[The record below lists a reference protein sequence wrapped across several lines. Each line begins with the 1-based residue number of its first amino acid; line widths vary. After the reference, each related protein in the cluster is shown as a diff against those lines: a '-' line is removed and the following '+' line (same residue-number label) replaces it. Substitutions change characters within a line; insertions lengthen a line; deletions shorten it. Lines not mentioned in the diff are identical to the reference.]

1 MDTDAPINAPVAL
14 AYHQRT
20 KHHVQRF
27 AAGPETLD
35 WDAQPSPFRAW
46 HGAPLVYLPL
56 VADRLETTWG
66 QLHAPLAS
74 MRQPLSLDA
83 LACLLELSFALTA
96 WKQFGPDRW
105 ALRANPSS
113 GNLHPTEVYVMAV
126 GVAGLDDG
134 LHHYEPLHHVLACR
148 ARYAPQ
154 TQARPEG
161 GRLWVGLSSIQWREA
176 WKYGER
182 AFRYCQLD
190 VGHAMGALRY
200 AAAALGWQATSLE
213 GWPHE
218 ALAACMG
225 LSREADFGVAEREEP
240 EMLIGVGWPRPGETA
255 LPDVTGASWFGRA
268 SLLDPR
274 PMYRWPVID
283 EVTQATRLTSSVP
296 RGQTQTQ
303 KQTQPAGDG
312 ARPHGQAEA
321 WLAARH
327 GEAAATIIRNRRS
340 AQHFD
345 KQAHMSRD
353 SFDGIVRALLP
364 TATLPW
370 DAWPNEAR
378 VHPVIYVYRVNG
390 MVPGVYAL
398 PRSPQGTSLLMQELR
413 AATMWEKLWDAEPDG
428 GGEWRA
434 TLWRLGEHEKL
445 AGALRQLS
453 CHQAIASDA
462 CFSLSLVA
470 QFEASLDERA
480 DAYRLLLQEA
490 GLIGQALYLNAEAQG
505 YRGTGMGCYFD
516 DAVHHF
522 LGIDGERVQVL
533 YHFTIGVPLMDSRIT
548 TEPPY
553 SHLAHLAPLH
563 DGDTT

>member
-1 MDTDAPINAPVAL
+1 MDTDARIHAPVAL

-35 WDAQPSPFRAW
+35 WDAQPNPFRAW
-46 HGAPLVYLPL
+46 HGAPLVHLPL

-66 QLHAPLAS
+66 QLHAPLTS

-83 LACLLELSFALTA
+83 LACLLELSFGLTA

-113 GNLHPTEVYVMAV
+113 GNLHPTEVYVMAA
-126 GVAGLDDG
+126 GVAGLEDG
-134 LHHYEPLHHVLACR
+134 LYHYEPLHHALACR
-148 ARYAPQ
+148 ARYAQQ
-154 TQARPEG
+154 TQAGPEG
-161 GRLWVGLSSIQWREA
+161 RRLWVGLSSIQWREA

-200 AAAALGWQATSLE
+200 AAAALGWQANSLE
-213 GWPHE
+213 GLPHE

-225 LSREADFGVAEREEP
+225 LSREADFGMAEREEP
-240 EMLIGVGWPRPGETA
+240 EMLIGVGWPMPGETV
-255 LPDVTGASWFGRA
+255 LPDVTGASWFGQA
-268 SLLDPR
+268 GLLDRR
-274 PMYRWPVID
+274 PMYRWPLID
-283 EVTQATRLTSSVP
+283 EVTQATRLSAAVANV
-296 RGQTQTQ
+296 
-303 KQTQPAGDG
+303 KLAGDG
-312 ARPHGQAEA
+312 GRPPGCGEA
-321 WLAARH
+321 LQAARQD
-327 GEAAATIIRNRRS
+327 EAAATIIRNRRS

-370 DAWPNEAR
+370 DVWPSEAR
-378 VHPVIYVYRVNG
+378 VHPVLYVYRVDG
-390 MVPGVYAL
+390 MDPGVYAL
-398 PRSPQGTSLLMQELR
+398 PRSSQGTSLLMQELR
-413 AATMWEKLWDAEPDG
+413 AATRWEKMWDAAPDG
-428 GGEWRA
+428 RGEWRA

-462 CFSLSLVA
+462 CLSLSLVA

-505 YRGTGMGCYFD
+505 YRGTGIGCYFD